1 MTQCSRGYKKVT
13 QGLGGGKKQFS
24 NLYKLYFQKIK
35 KKKKNFICT
44 PCQGFADANRTINIP
59 MLFINQHITGC
70 GKYGIKDKLELEFN
84 LSLSILCSSAAE
96 FESFF

>member
-1 MTQCSRGYKKVT
+1 MFE
-13 QGLGGGKKQFS
+13 GL
-24 NLYKLYFQKIK
+24 QKSYPRVRRWQKAVKFRNYIFRKSK

>member
-1 MTQCSRGYKKVT
+1 MAKSSFRIFRNYIFRK
-13 QGLGGGKKQFS
+13 S
-24 NLYKLYFQKIK
+24 K
-35 KKKKNFICT
+35 KKKKKKFICN
-44 PCQGFADANRTINIP
+44 PFQGFADANRTINIP

>member
-13 QGLGGGKKQFS
+13 QGLGGGKKQLNLEIIFS
-24 NLYKLYFQKIK
+24 ENKK

>member
-1 MTQCSRGYKKVT
+1 MAKSSFRIFRNYIFRKSKK
-13 QGLGGGKKQFS
+13 KK
-24 NLYKLYFQKIK
+24 KK

-44 PCQGFADANRTINIP
+44 PCQGFADANGTINIP
-59 MLFINQHITGC
+59 MFFIYHHITGC

-84 LSLSILCSSAAE
+84 LSLSILCSSAVE

>member
-1 MTQCSRGYKKVT
+1 MFE
-13 QGLGGGKKQFS
+13 GLQKSYPRVRRWQKAVFESLEIIFS
-24 NLYKLYFQKIK
+24 ENQKK
-35 KKKKNFICT
+35 KKKKNFIFA

>member
-1 MTQCSRGYKKVT
+1 MFEGIQKSYPRIRRWQKAVFES
-13 QGLGGGKKQFS
+13 LE
-24 NLYKLYFQKIK
+24 LYFQKIK
-35 KKKKNFICT
+35 KKKKKNFICA

-59 MLFINQHITGC
+59 MFFINQHITGC

-84 LSLSILCSSAAE
+84 LSLSILCSSAVE

>member
-13 QGLGGGKKQFS
+13 QGLGGGKKQLNLEIIFS
-24 NLYKLYFQKIK
+24 ENQ